1 VKGQGAI
8 GRERLIFC
16 GVAVGGDGK
25 RKGAIRSKRF
35 LDCDGVAA
43 GGLAHPCSLLCC
55 ADNQV
60 SHPEAS
66 IALIEQKLKHNK
78 KMLCTF
84 PLYLYMWHT

>member
-8 GRERLIFC
+8 GSERLIYC
-16 GVAVGGDGK
+16 GVAAGDGT

-35 LDCDGVAA
+35 LGCDGVAA

-55 ADNQV
+55 AGNQV

-66 IALIEQKLKHNK
+66 IAWIEQRLEHNK
-78 KMLCTF
+78 RMLCTL